1 MHSHG
6 SIQVLDMGNL
16 KSHLSEM
23 YLSGPTDEFYH
34 LQRPISVLHLRVDPQ
49 QIQAFELA
57 PNDEM
62 ELQLPHDQSIELIV
76 RDRNAQPLS
85 DLTQILESSIPFK
98 SHPAQNTLA
107 QLQQKD
113 RVALKLRQQMTQL
126 NIQDTDLEK
135 VICLEYAPSIQFKA
149 LAALEII
156 VLNTG
161 KNMQIEQQTPVDEA
175 KVILKKAIAALEYLP
190 APLAQPIQDIRIARA
205 SAQTYTVKAG
215 QWIQIIDVAGKQCSD
230 FIALDAKAL
239 ENGEEIGLDAV
250 ATRSILGH
258 STPTPGLHSRFYDAN
273 LEALVEVVQDT
284 VGRHDMFLTA
294 CTPKFYSD
302 SGYFGH
308 ISCTENFNQILKPYG
323 IQSKSAWPAIN
334 FFYNTQVESCGTISM
349 DEPWSQPGDYV
360 LLRAQKDLLCASS
373 ACPDDIDPS
382 NGWIP
387 TDIHVRIY
395 DQQEQFQRSQHYRL
409 TPEEMPRMTKQTGF
423 HSRIQ
428 AMTSKLVEY
437 HGYWVATEYEGWG
450 AKAEYLAC
458 RERVAMIDLTA
469 LRKFEITGPDAESFL
484 QYMLTRNVRK
494 LAIGEIAYSAAC
506 LETGGM
512 VDDGTIFRLGEQNFR
527 WICGDEYSGLWL
539 KQKAQEQGYRVSIR
553 NSSDQIHN
561 VAVQGPHSRGLLQQ
575 LIWTPEHQP
584 DVQNL
589 AWFHFTLGRLGGANG
604 IPVMVSRT
612 GYTGELG
619 FEVWCHPNDAETV
632 WDAIWQAGQA
642 YDIAPMGFDALDML
656 RIEAGLIFAQHEFN
670 PQINPFEAG
679 IGFTVPLKTKEEDFL
694 GKAAIQHQAAA
705 SRHKLVGLVL
715 DQTEPAAHGD
725 LVYAGR
731 FPVGVVTSATN
742 SPLLKKQIALCRI
755 APQHAAI
762 GAEIEIGKLDGQQ
775 KRLKAQV
782 VALPFYDP
790 ERTRVRS

>member
-1 MHSHG
+1 
-6 SIQVLDMGNL
+6 
-16 KSHLSEM
+16 
-23 YLSGPTDEFYH
+23 
-34 LQRPISVLHLRVDPQ
+34 
-49 QIQAFELA
+49 
-57 PNDEM
+57 
-62 ELQLPHDQSIELIV
+62 
-76 RDRNAQPLS
+76 
-85 DLTQILESSIPFK
+85 
-98 SHPAQNTLA
+98 
-107 QLQQKD
+107 
-113 RVALKLRQQMTQL
+113 
-126 NIQDTDLEK
+126 
-135 VICLEYAPSIQFKA
+135 
-149 LAALEII
+149 
-156 VLNTG
+156 
-161 KNMQIEQQTPVDEA
+161 
-175 KVILKKAIAALEYLP
+175 
-190 APLAQPIQDIRIARA
+190 
-205 SAQTYTVKAG
+205 
-215 QWIQIIDVAGKQCSD
+215 
-230 FIALDAKAL
+230 
-239 ENGEEIGLDAV
+239 
-250 ATRSILGH
+250 
-258 STPTPGLHSRFYDAN
+258 
-273 LEALVEVVQDT
+273 
-284 VGRHDMFLTA
+284 
-294 CTPKFYSD
+294 
-302 SGYFGH
+302 
-308 ISCTENFNQILKPYG
+308 
-323 IQSKSAWPAIN
+323 
-334 FFYNTQVESCGTISM
+334 
-349 DEPWSQPGDYV
+349 
-360 LLRAQKDLLCASS
+360 
-373 ACPDDIDPS
+373 
-382 NGWIP
+382 
-387 TDIHVRIY
+387 
-395 DQQEQFQRSQHYRL
+395 
-409 TPEEMPRMTKQTGF
+409 MTKQTGF

-428 AMTSKLVEY
+428 ALTSKLVEY
-437 HGYWVATEYEGWG
+437 HGYWVATEYDGWG

-561 VAVQGPHSRGLLQQ
+561 VAVQGPHSRELLQQ

-584 DVQNL
+584 NVQNL

-694 GKAAIQHQAAA
+694 GKAAIQNQAAA